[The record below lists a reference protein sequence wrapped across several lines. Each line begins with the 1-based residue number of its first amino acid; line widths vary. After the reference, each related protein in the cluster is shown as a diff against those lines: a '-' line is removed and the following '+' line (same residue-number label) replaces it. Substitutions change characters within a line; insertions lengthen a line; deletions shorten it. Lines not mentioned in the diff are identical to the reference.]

1 MGVLVSR
8 YRPSPQYLPASAVA
22 ALLAVFSI
30 WCGLRWPLAMIPAA
44 LFVLSSAMLCYLVTR
59 PVIEVTESDLRIGS
73 QFIRWADIERI
84 DSTAWTSPLILN
96 IGLRDGRRLRL
107 IHPGDVRSG
116 ETLLRQIGRRLRAA
130 MIDGMPYRDYREEA
144 VSAED
149 EPIQAVS
156 PRYRVL
162 RSEDE
167 AEIEEMY
174 QRLKAMGHL
183 DKQGSRE
190 DHHD

>member
-8 YRPSPQYLPASAVA
+8 YRPSAQYLPASVVA

-30 WCGLRWPLAMIPAA
+30 WCGLRWPAALVPAA
-44 LFVLSSAMLCYLVTR
+44 LFVVSSAIVRYLGTR

-73 QFIRWADIERI
+73 RCVPWTEIEQI
-84 DSTAWTSPLILN
+84 NSTAWTSPLILN
-96 IGLRDGRRLRL
+96 ICLKNGERFRL
-107 IHPGDVRSG
+107 IHPGDVQSG
-116 ETLLRQIGRRLRAA
+116 EKLLRQIGRRLRAVL
-130 MIDGMPYRDYREEA
+130 IGRSPSGSYSEETIFT
-144 VSAED
+144 ED
-149 EPIQAVS
+149 APVRSTPAKY
-156 PRYRVL
+156 PLL

-167 AEIEEMY
+167 AEVEEMY

-183 DKQGSRE
+183 DKRGSRE